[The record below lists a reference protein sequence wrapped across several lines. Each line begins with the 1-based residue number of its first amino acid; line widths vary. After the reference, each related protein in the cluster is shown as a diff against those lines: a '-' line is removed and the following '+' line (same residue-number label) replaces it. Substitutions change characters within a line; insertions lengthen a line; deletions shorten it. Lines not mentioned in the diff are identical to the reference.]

1 MLRRTRN
8 TLAETSAAI
17 TESRTAAI
25 NTIVTQPIGEPDI
38 IWCICM
44 HGQLSAI
51 PVLGGCIIIVGAM
64 APSKSKGHAL
74 ATWKTS

>member
-1 MLRRTRN
+1 
-8 TLAETSAAI
+8 
-17 TESRTAAI
+17 
-25 NTIVTQPIGEPDI
+25 
-38 IWCICM
+38 M